1 MRWWSSKVWQLSSK
15 SNVTPVSFK
24 NPPVR
29 ALARPNTPEEPQET
43 TTLKSFSSL
52 HSFSSS
58 NLPSTSFFSYSDAHV
73 KDIWHFCRVL
83 CNPLPGW
90 VKEKGKEIIINT
102 NAVIQRSFKEGNYK
116 YSTVWDNYYNF
127 VWFPPDV
134 LMRGYSLQ
142 IVYSL
147 SKRRPPLT
155 KKGISSKLIAMDLG
169 TLTRFLV
176 ISSTISN
183 LLLNRF

>member
-1 MRWWSSKVWQLSSK
+1 MVYIAYITELILQICDYTKKRRIWRENCKYVLDENFHCHFCSQRKAAK
-15 SNVTPVSFK
+15 FCHPV
-24 NPPVR
+24 
-29 ALARPNTPEEPQET
+29 L
-43 TTLKSFSSL
+43 
-52 HSFSSS
+52 
-58 NLPSTSFFSYSDAHV
+58 YSDAHV

-169 TLTRFLV
+169 TLTRFL
-176 ISSTISN
+176 IRSSTISN
-183 LLLNRF
+183 LLLNKF